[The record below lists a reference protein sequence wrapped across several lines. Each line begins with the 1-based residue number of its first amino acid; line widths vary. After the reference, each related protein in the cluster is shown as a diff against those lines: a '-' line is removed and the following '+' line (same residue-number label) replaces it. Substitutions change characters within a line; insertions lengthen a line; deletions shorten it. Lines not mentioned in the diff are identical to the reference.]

1 MTLYDL
7 KPAFQTLLRPMAR
20 RIFDRGGSA
29 NMVTLTAAAGSI
41 LLGLILAALGPRWPV
56 LFLLLPIWLFV
67 RMALNAIDGL
77 LAREFGQQSRL
88 GAYLNEIC
96 DVVSDAALIL
106 PFALVPPFSSVLV
119 VIVAVLAGLVELAG
133 ALGPSVGAARRY
145 DGPAGKSDRA
155 LIFGALGLWLG
166 LAGQL
171 PDWAAWAMPLIALML
186 VATIVNRVRRG
197 LAEADA
203 GHPTMS
209 SP

>member
-7 KPAFQTLLRPMAR
+7 KPAFQALLRPTAR
-20 RIFDRGGSA
+20 RIFERGGTA
-29 NMVTLTAAAGSI
+29 NMVTRAAAAGSV

-56 LFLLLPIWLFV
+56 AFLLLPVWLIV

-96 DVVSDAALIL
+96 DVVSDAALVL
-106 PFALVPPFSSVLV
+106 PFALVPPFSPALV
-119 VIVAVLAGLVELAG
+119 VIVVVLAGLAELAG

-155 LIFGALGLWLG
+155 LIFGTLGLWLG
-166 LAGQL
+166 LAWQL
-171 PDWAAWAMPLIALML
+171 PDWAAWAMPLVAVML

-197 LAEADA
+197 LVEADA
-203 GHPTMS
+203 SHPSMTT
-209 SP
+209 P